1 MMIALTGFMGSGKTT
16 VGKVL
21 ADFLGCPFMDLDDLV
36 VKKAGKSIPD
46 IFAQDGEPAFRQLE
60 AQVLRKTVEK
70 YAESTAVLA
79 LGGGAVLAPASAA
92 LLHEKTVCIYLRATL
107 DTLLAR
113 LEGETA
119 GRPLLQEIP
128 DQVGDDGGSVVMPGP
143 GSSVMPGPDRASV
156 ADRLASR
163 EPLYEKT
170 AHVIVDTDGL
180 VPDEVADEIIISA
193 L

>member
-1 MMIALTGFMGSGKTT
+1 MMITLTGFMGSGKTT

-21 ADFLGCPFMDLDDLV
+21 ADFLGCPFLDLDDLI

-46 IFAQDGEPAFRQLE
+46 IFAQDGEPAFRELE
-60 AQVLRKTVEK
+60 AKLLRQTVGK

-79 LGGGAVLAPASAA
+79 LGGGAILAPASAA
-92 LLHEKTVCIYLRATL
+92 LLRDKTVCIYLRATL

-119 GRPLLQEIP
+119 GRPLA
-128 DQVGDDGGSVVMPGP
+128 DD
-143 GSSVMPGPDRASV
+143 A
-156 ADRLASR
+156 LASR
-163 EPLYEKT
+163 LAARAPLYEET
-170 AHVIVDTDGL
+170 AHVTIDTDGL
-180 VPDEVADEIIISA
+180 SPDEVADESIISV

>member
-1 MMIALTGFMGSGKTT
+1 MMITLTGFMGSGKTT

-92 LLHEKTVCIYLRATL
+92 LLREKTVCIYLRATL
-107 DTLLAR
+107 DTLLQR
-113 LEGETA
+113 LAGETA
-119 GRPLLQEIP
+119 GRPLA
-128 DQVGDDGGSVVMPGP
+128 DDAL
-143 GSSVMPGPDRASV
+143 DA
-156 ADRLASR
+156 RLAER
-163 EPLYEKT
+163 EPIYEET
-170 AHVIVDTDGL
+170 AHVVIDTDGL
-180 VPDEVADEIIISA
+180 SPDEVADEIIISA